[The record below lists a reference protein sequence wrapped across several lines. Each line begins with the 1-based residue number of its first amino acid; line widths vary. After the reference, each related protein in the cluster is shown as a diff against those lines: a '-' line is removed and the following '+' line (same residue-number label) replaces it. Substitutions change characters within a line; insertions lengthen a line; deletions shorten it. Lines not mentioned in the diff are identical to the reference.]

1 MDAYDVAVVG
11 GGPVGMW
18 LAAELHRGGVRPVV
32 LERRAERLPYSKA
45 LTIYPR
51 TVEQFAMRGLV
62 DRWLA
67 EGVPVPSSHFALLR
81 NRLDFSFL
89 PTRYP
94 YTLFLPQRRT
104 EELLEA
110 HLAELGV
117 PYLRQHAVTGLRQD
131 ETGVDLDVDSPEG
144 PAVVRA
150 AYVAGCDGAASVVRD
165 AAGIDFAGTPDTWRT
180 ILGDIELTDPPQ
192 APALSLNQ
200 PGGSMYMVAIGGGRY
215 RLAVIDHATLYDPID
230 KPVTFG
236 ELRASALRLA
246 GTDFG
251 MRETPDAWLSRTGNA
266 ARQAARY
273 RAGRVLL
280 AGDAAHI
287 HYPAGGQGLNLG
299 LQDAANLA
307 WKLAAEIRG
316 WAPPG
321 LLDSYHAERYPVG
334 LDVID
339 DSLAQCGLFANP
351 SREGVA
357 LRDRFNAIL
366 GAYPSLCR
374 ELAVRLSGLAIHYP
388 AVGQVAGQRAPDL
401 DLRGAGQHGAPAATV
416 FGLLSSA
423 KFVLL
428 NLGSAAAA
436 PAGPAPADWAGRL
449 DIVTAELAG
458 DHPEWAGVRAM
469 LIRPDGYIAWA
480 TQADDAPPLAA
491 WLGPVLPALFYRPCL
506 SALFYQR
513 LIASAVVRRQV
524 RAEGVV
530 AEVGRRIPPHRVGV
544 VRLALGVV
552 VLDEQARAL
561 QPVVV
566 RLAGVG
572 GPGPGQVD
580 GVQRGLVGVFRLRR
594 QAVRDA
600 PGVGGQQR
608 AQQVPLPGVQ
618 IPGRQALRDTAQRG
632 PLIVARVV
640 AGGLLGG
647 GVDPGYLV
655 GEPRLGEGLAPHV
668 AQGHHLVAVP
678 QP

>member
-1 MDAYDVAVVG
+1 MDGAYDVAVVG

-67 EGVPVPSSHFALLR
+67 EGTPVPSSHFALMK

-104 EELLEA
+104 EELLED

-117 PYLRQHAVTGLRQD
+117 PYLRQHEVTGLRQD
-131 ETGVDLDVDSPEG
+131 ETGVDLDVDSPDG

-150 AYVAGCDGAASVVRD
+150 AYAAGCDGATSVVRA

-180 ILGDIELTDPPQ
+180 ILGDIELADPPQ

-200 PGGSMYMVAIGGGRY
+200 PGGSLYMVAIGGGRY
-215 RLAVIDHATLYDPID
+215 RLAVIDHATLFDPIEA
-230 KPVTFG
+230 PATFG

-251 MRETPDAWLSRTGNA
+251 MRETPDAWLSRVGNA

-299 LQDAANLA
+299 LQDATNLA
-307 WKLAAEIRG
+307 WKLAAEVRG

-339 DSLAQCGLFANP
+339 DSLAQCGLIANP
-351 SREGVA
+351 TREGIA
-357 LRDRFNAIL
+357 LRDRFNALL
-366 GAYPSLCR
+366 GAHASLCR
-374 ELAVRLSGLAIHYP
+374 ELAVRLSGLGIHYP
-388 AVGQVAGQRAPDL
+388 AAGRAAGQRVPDL
-401 DLRGAGQHGAPAATV
+401 DLRPAATV
-416 FGLLSSA
+416 FGLLHPA
-423 KFVLL
+423 RFVLL
-428 NLGSAAAA
+428 NLGSAAPG
-436 PAGPAPADWAGRL
+436 PAGSAWPFQARFAGRL
-449 DIVTAELAG
+449 DIVTTELAG
-458 DHPEWAGVRAM
+458 DHPEWAGLRAM

-480 TQADDAPPLAA
+480 TDGDDAPPLDT
-491 WLGPVLPALFYRPCL
+491 WLGRALFRPWR
-506 SALFYQR
+506 S
-513 LIASAVVRRQV
+513 ASARR
-524 RAEGVV
+524 RPMS
-530 AEVGRRIPPHRVGV
+530 GRG
-544 VRLALGVV
+544 
-552 VLDEQARAL
+552 
-561 QPVVV
+561 
-566 RLAGVG
+566 
-572 GPGPGQVD
+572 
-580 GVQRGLVGVFRLRR
+580 
-594 QAVRDA
+594 
-600 PGVGGQQR
+600 
-608 AQQVPLPGVQ
+608 
-618 IPGRQALRDTAQRG
+618 
-632 PLIVARVV
+632 
-640 AGGLLGG
+640 
-647 GVDPGYLV
+647 
-655 GEPRLGEGLAPHV
+655 
-668 AQGHHLVAVP
+668 
-678 QP
+678 

>member
-32 LERRAERLPYSKA
+32 LERRAERPPYSKA

-67 EGVPVPSSHFALLR
+67 EGTPVPSSHFALLK

-89 PTRYP
+89 NTRYP

-104 EELLEA
+104 EELLEE

-131 ETGVDLDVDSPEG
+131 ETGVDLDVDSPDG

-150 AYVAGCDGAASVVRD
+150 AYAAGCDGAASVVRA

-180 ILGDIELTDPPQ
+180 ILGDIELADPPQ
-192 APALSLNQ
+192 APALTLNQ
-200 PGGSMYMVAIGGGRY
+200 PGGSLYMVAIGGGRY
-215 RLAVIDHATLYDPID
+215 RLAVIDHATLYDPVE

-251 MRETPDAWLSRTGNA
+251 MRETPDAWLSRVGNA

-299 LQDAANLA
+299 LQDATNLG

-321 LLDSYHAERYPVG
+321 LLDGYHAERYPVG
-334 LDVID
+334 LDVIE
-339 DSLAQCGLFANP
+339 DSLAQCGLIANP

-366 GAYPSLCR
+366 AAHPSLCR
-374 ELAVRLSGLAIHYP
+374 ELAVRLSGLAVRYP
-388 AVGQVAGQRAPDL
+388 ASGQVTAQVAGQRAPDL
-401 DLRGAGQHGAPAATV
+401 DLRGVGPSGVGHGRAPAATI
-416 FGLLSSA
+416 FGLLHPA

-428 NLGSAAAA
+428 NLGSATVA
-436 PAGPAPADWAGRL
+436 PAGFEGRL

-458 DHPEWAGVRAM
+458 GYPEWAGVRAM

-480 TQADDAPPLAA
+480 THADDAPPLAT
-491 WLGPVLPALFYRPCL
+491 WLGNSLFRSLFRPPMVPHALNNGAKAADLFHARHADWHPV
-506 SALFYQR
+506 
-513 LIASAVVRRQV
+513 
-524 RAEGVV
+524 
-530 AEVGRRIPPHRVGV
+530 
-544 VRLALGVV
+544 
-552 VLDEQARAL
+552 
-561 QPVVV
+561 
-566 RLAGVG
+566 
-572 GPGPGQVD
+572 
-580 GVQRGLVGVFRLRR
+580 
-594 QAVRDA
+594 
-600 PGVGGQQR
+600 
-608 AQQVPLPGVQ
+608 
-618 IPGRQALRDTAQRG
+618 AQRH
-632 PLIVARVV
+632 
-640 AGGLLGG
+640 
-647 GVDPGYLV
+647 
-655 GEPRLGEGLAPHV
+655 GE
-668 AQGHHLVAVP
+668 HLTGDKVP
-678 QP
+678 D